1 MAQRN
6 SFQCQSA
13 IPHLC
18 NPPTKKKNR
27 RFICGKLSNH
37 LSFWINWCDCYRSEN
52 PRNHILMKLV
62 QVEYLKIFLKGEEE
76 ELLKIDDLLLHPDE
90 YL

>member
-1 MAQRN
+1 
-6 SFQCQSA
+6 
-13 IPHLC
+13 
-18 NPPTKKKNR
+18 
-27 RFICGKLSNH
+27 
-37 LSFWINWCDCYRSEN
+37 
-52 PRNHILMKLV
+52 MKLV